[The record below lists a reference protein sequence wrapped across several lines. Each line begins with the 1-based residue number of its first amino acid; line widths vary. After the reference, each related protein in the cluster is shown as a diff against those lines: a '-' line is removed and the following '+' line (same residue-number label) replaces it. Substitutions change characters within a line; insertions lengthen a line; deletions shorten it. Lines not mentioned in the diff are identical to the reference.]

1 MPKKFCSKRDIAA
14 YMAKNNRKL
23 AKWPSERPTEEH
35 IHLRSFVQQLAR
47 RAGITDMKG
56 ISSLTLKD
64 ELKNF
69 LTAAT
74 KEASK
79 IVTEKAE

>member
-1 MPKKFCSKRDIAA
+1 
-14 YMAKNNRKL
+14 
-23 AKWPSERPTEEH
+23 
-35 IHLRSFVQQLAR
+35 
-47 RAGITDMKG
+47 MKG